1 MILILWVHEEGS
13 SREASYALL
22 WVSRGLGISGKCL
35 PKEYSVKIR
44 GDEMWGDF
52 TFCSQIRLSDIRLA
66 RKWPQMAIMPVL
78 YCSTVLQYSRR
89 GRVSVR
95 KLVDEGKEP
104 FAYLLCALVLPVP
117 RMSHEQG

>member
-1 MILILWVHEEGS
+1 
-13 SREASYALL
+13 
-22 WVSRGLGISGKCL
+22 
-35 PKEYSVKIR
+35 
-44 GDEMWGDF
+44 MWGDF

-66 RKWPQMAIMPVL
+66 PRMAIMPVL

-95 KLVDEGKEP
+95 KLELVDEGKEP
-104 FAYLLCALVLPVP
+104 FAARHLLCALVLPVP